1 MQDNEIREENTALPK
16 EGISTEEHE
25 KNQATSL
32 MMKGVTI
39 LAVAGIVSKI
49 FGAIFRIP
57 LTNLIG
63 AEGQSYYGLA
73 YPIYQFF
80 FTIASA
86 GFPIA
91 VSRMVSE
98 RIAKGDY
105 INAQKS
111 FRTALK
117 ATMLICAVSFC
128 ICFFGADFIAA
139 FQKNPGAAA
148 SIRAVSVAILFTSVV
163 ASLRGY
169 FQGHQNMLPTAVTEV
184 IEQITRVAVGL
195 GLAVAFYKTN
205 LERAAAGATFG
216 ASAGMIA
223 AMIALIIIY
232 KKDTENR
239 KRRFKASVL
248 IRESNKER
256 FREMLGI
263 VIPITIGSSI
273 MPLVMIIDG
282 AIIMRRLLATGWS
295 FVESKTLY
303 GLISGFCDPLVNMP
317 IIFIEAVCISL
328 MPAVTRAFTLD
339 DKSSVDKNISTGL
352 KTMMIISYPCAV
364 GLFVLAKPI
373 LHLLYPMKIQEA
385 DLAVHTLQILAI
397 SVITLSIMRILSTSL
412 QGVGQMVLPVINL
425 TAGAL
430 CKIFLTF
437 SLTGIRALNI
447 NGAAIGT
454 VTTFLVAGLLNYR
467 ALRKHA
473 DVRLDL
479 TDIFIKPLISAVVM
493 GAATWIVYTLLFM
506 AVQSNALATLISI
519 IIAVLIYFFMVFKT
533 GVLSKDEIELIPKGE
548 TLYKIAEKLKIT
560 E

>member
-1 MQDNEIREENTALPK
+1 MQNKEITEENIELHEHAV
-16 EGISTEEHE
+16 SSEESNN
-25 KNQATSL
+25 NQAASL

-39 LAVAGIVSKI
+39 LAVAGIVSKV

-98 RIAKGDY
+98 RVAKGDY

-111 FRTALK
+111 FSTALK
-117 ATMLICAVSFC
+117 ATMVICTVSFC
-128 ICFFGADFIAA
+128 ICFFGADFIAE
-139 FQKNPGAAA
+139 FQRNPGAAA
-148 SIRAVSVAILFTSVV
+148 SIRAVSIAILFTSVV

-232 KKDTENR
+232 RKDTENR
-239 KRRFKASVL
+239 SERLKTSV
-248 IRESNKER
+248 IIKESNKER

-295 FVESKTLY
+295 FAESKTLY

-339 DKSSVDKNISTGL
+339 DKRSVDKNISTGL

-385 DLAVHTLQILAI
+385 DMAVHTLQILAI

-412 QGVGQMVLPVINL
+412 QGVGQMVIPVVNL
-425 TAGAL
+425 AAGAV
-430 CKIFLTF
+430 CKIVLTF
-437 SLTGIRALNI
+437 SLTGVRALNI

-473 DVRLDL
+473 DVRIDL
-479 TDIFIKPLISAVVM
+479 KDIFVKPLISSLVM
-493 GAATWIVYTLLFM
+493 GVITWIVYKAFFM
-506 AVQSNALATLISI
+506 IIHSNAVATLISI

-533 GVLSKDEIELIPKGE
+533 GVLTRDEIELIPKGE
-548 TLYKIAEKLKIT
+548 VLYKLASKLRIT